1 MPTEADDTEAP
12 ERGFPPGLLRVVATI
27 RKVNPG
33 MFDALGVLLDRPLKP
48 GVPQRVSL
56 KPRNKL
62 KAKATKAKEKPKFD
76 LLADSKARQAIKPR
90 GRSPKPS
97 IFAGRGARALDNT
110 APREAASR
118 SSIFGE
124 NRARSFGARA
134 AAVVAPATAP
144 TQPTTTTENADNDG
158 NDNDGEGDE

>member
-12 ERGFPPGLLRVVATI
+12 ERSFPPGLLRLVATI

-62 KAKATKAKEKPKFD
+62 KAKATAQKEKPKFD

-118 SSIFGE
+118 SSIFGA

-134 AAVVAPATAP
+134 AETVAPSEAEARVLARLSTVVDD
-144 TQPTTTTENADNDG
+144 DND
-158 NDNDGEGDE
+158 NEGDE